1 MKKTNEFKVL
11 IKDKD
16 SGYSKKL
23 VVKKFELPNGIKE
36 NYFINDDNDSVQIF
50 AMTEDSKVYCVK
62 QFRPG
67 VEKEQVELPG
77 GGLEEGEDIKEAAY
91 RELKEETGLE
101 AGNIEHLATL
111 PYNPYSTGHK
121 HLFVAS
127 NCKPTG
133 KLDLDPNE
141 FLKVVAYSLDDF
153 KRLLQSGEIMGT
165 DCAYLGLDR
174 LKKL

>member
-1 MKKTNEFKVL
+1 MEKTNEFKVL
-11 IKDKD
+11 VKDKD

-23 VVKKFELPNGIKE
+23 IVKKFKLPNGIKE

-50 AMTEDSKVYCVK
+50 ALTEDERVYCVK

-67 VEKEQVELPG
+67 IEKEQVELPG
-77 GGLEEGEDIKEAAY
+77 GGLEEGEDTTEAAR

-101 AGNIEHLATL
+101 AENIGHLATL

-127 NCKPTG
+127 NCRATG

-141 FLKVVAYSLDDF
+141 FLKVVSYSLEDF
-153 KRLLQSGEIMGT
+153 KKLLMAGKIMGT

>member
-1 MKKTNEFKVL
+1 MKKTNEFKVF
-11 IKDKD
+11 IKDKE

-23 VVKKFELPNGIKE
+23 IVKKFELPNGIKE

-50 AMTEDSKVYCVK
+50 ALTEDNKVYCVK
-62 QFRPG
+62 QFRQG
-67 VEKEQVELPG
+67 VEKEQIELPG
-77 GGLEEGEDIKEAAY
+77 GGLEEGEDVKEAAR

-101 AGNIEHLATL
+101 AGNIEHLATI

-127 NCKPTG
+127 ECVATG

-141 FLKVVAYSLDDF
+141 FLKVMAYSLEDF
-153 KRLLQSGEIMGT
+153 KTLLMSGKIMGT